1 MIETPDGRPVI
12 YGNNV
17 TSNTFYFERD
27 SLERESGWT
36 GRVWSFS
43 EFPWFPGSSFEND
56 EVFFRPNGN
65 PVAVVALQEE
75 YQGFT
80 GTCFM
85 ERIDG
90 DWTITGPKQE
100 WKPGAMDDA
109 GYTLSLGYKDLDV
122 YAPDGNLLTEANE
135 YWLWGLDNAPL
146 GGTVMI
152 NRHTSRIQVPWDS
165 SCQRPRSD
173 TGLF

>member
-1 MIETPDGRPVI
+1 
-12 YGNNV
+12 
-17 TSNTFYFERD
+17 
-27 SLERESGWT
+27 
-36 GRVWSFS
+36 
-43 EFPWFPGSSFEND
+43 PWFPGSSFEND

-90 DWTITGPKQE
+90 EWTITGHKHE

-109 GYTLSLGYKDLDV
+109 GYTLSLGYKDLNV
-122 YAPDGNLLTEANE
+122 YAPDGDLLNSANE
-135 YWLWGLDNAPL
+135 FWLWGIDSAPL
-146 GGTVMI
+146 GGTVLVNRAIKRLQIPWVVDDEEIPQEWWGVYILTSPADFPYPVI
-152 NRHTSRIQVPWDS
+152 NP
-165 SCQRPRSD
+165 
-173 TGLF
+173 